1 MTTTNDVA
9 RAIVALARD
18 GTEWMTGNV
27 LGIDGGEF
35 VTG

>member
-1 MTTTNDVA
+1 MTTTEDVA
-9 RAIVALARD
+9 RAIVTLSRD
-18 GTEWMTGNV
+18 GTEWLTGNV